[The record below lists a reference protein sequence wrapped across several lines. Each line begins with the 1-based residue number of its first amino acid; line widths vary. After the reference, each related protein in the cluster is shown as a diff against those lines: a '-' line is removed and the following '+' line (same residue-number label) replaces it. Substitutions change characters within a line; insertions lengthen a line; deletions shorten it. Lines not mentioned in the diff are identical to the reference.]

1 MSVAL
6 VIQCAVHM
14 HRITLSSLGC
24 LALPYSSTLSQKR
37 HDLRKIIVEREM
49 CLDWARYYRNVH
61 RSSCKAPVILN
72 IFWSNLYLL
81 DRFSKNTQISNFMNI
96 HSLGV
101 QLFLADGRTDRQT
114 KTKLIVA
121 FRNLANAPQKNGIIT
136 LQKYLTQFYVRN
148 LS

>member
-1 MSVAL
+1 
-6 VIQCAVHM
+6 
-14 HRITLSSLGC
+14 
-24 LALPYSSTLSQKR
+24 
-37 HDLRKIIVEREM
+37 
-49 CLDWARYYRNVH
+49 
-61 RSSCKAPVILN
+61 
-72 IFWSNLYLL
+72 
-81 DRFSKNTQISNFMNI
+81 MNI